1 MEFITAV
8 GRPEAIKTDAI
19 VVGVHADGE
28 LTPTAKVLDGASK
41 GAIKAAVKNGD
52 MTGKRGT

>member
-19 VVGVHADGE
+19 VVGVHADGRAD
-28 LTPTAKVLDGASK
+28 TDRKVA
-41 GAIKAAVKNGD
+41 
-52 MTGKRGT
+52 